1 LLNLSTMLS
10 KASAFSLKAS
20 AIPRPFLQNTCFHTL
35 CIKIALWEWLLSK
48 VCAFNQYWNYLW
60 IHDLGSHNQQGV
72 QFYSFAFLH
81 TTDFFLDTPKQKC
94 RHLKIMT
101 SDQVK
106 IS

>member
-60 IHDLGSHNQQGV
+60 IHDLGSQNKQV
-72 QFYSFAFLH
+72 QFYISVH
-81 TTDFFLDTPKQKC
+81 YRFFSWDTKAKC
-94 RHLKIMT
+94 RHLKIMI